1 METVLLAGASGG
13 TGRETLARLAD
24 TGHRV
29 RALTRSDA
37 KAGRLEQAGAD
48 EVVVGD
54 LLDRTDAEHA
64 VEGADA
70 VVTCVGSTPV
80 EVLRRASGGGELVD
94 GEGNAN
100 LVEAAARAGVERF
113 VMQSSLGVGD
123 DRASLMAWSFRLLV
137 GPAVRA
143 KTRAER
149 ALRES
154 GLTYTVLRPG
164 VLTDRGA
171 TGAVQVADAP
181 AGLWG
186 VVSRADVARLLVAAL
201 HTPDAADRTLEVVW
215 NPLLSDRATT
225 DGADIDWQ
233 HPERKP

>member
-1 METVLLAGASGG
+1 METVLLAGAGG
-13 TGRETLARLAD
+13 KTGREVLARLTATD
-24 TGHRV
+24 HRV

-37 KAGRLEQAGAD
+37 KVDRLERAGAD

-54 LLDRTDAEHA
+54 LLDEADAERA

-80 EVLRRASGGGELVD
+80 EVLGQAARGGELVD
-94 GEGNAN
+94 GRGNAN
-100 LVEAAARAGVERF
+100 LVEAAARAGVDRF

-149 ALRES
+149 ALGES

-164 VLTDRGA
+164 VLTNRGV
-171 TGAVQVADAP
+171 TGDVRVADAP

-186 VVSRADVARLLVAAL
+186 LVSRADVARLLVAAL

-215 NPLLSDRATT
+215 NPLVADRAPT
-225 DGADIDWQ
+225 DGADIDWH